1 MKILYLHQYFVTP
14 KSPGGTRSYE
24 FAKRW
29 VKEGHDIYILSGK
42 TVDPITHPNQL
53 QDVDGIKLRAIG
65 RKYSSRMS
73 YFGRSIL
80 FIQFMV
86 RSVFISLFSKR
97 PDLILATSTPLS
109 IVLPALICHKI
120 RNIPYV
126 FEVRD
131 VWPDAII
138 DAGLLKNKFVIK
150 ALRYLEITAY
160 RNASSIVALSTGMRD
175 RIIMN
180 GGAPEKISLIPNCC
194 DTELFKKSFEARLEK
209 TTDTNK
215 PLHIIY
221 MGSINLANGMEV
233 LLETIKLLRS
243 ENIMWHFVGDGNKR
257 DYMEEQ
263 LELLSITNTQF
274 YGWVKKNDIA
284 NLLPSMDLGIV
295 SFINTP
301 TFFDNSPNKFFD
313 YISAGLPVLFTRS
326 TWLEADIHTYQCG
339 LVCNTATPGEVTEK
353 IKSLMLDR
361 EKLSAMSMAARNLAV
376 EKYSRESLS
385 TKYIELLKNV
395 CSRT

>member
-29 VKEGHDIYILSGK
+29 AKEGHDIVILSGK
-42 TVDPITHPNQL
+42 TVDPITHSNQV
-53 QDVDGIKLRAIG
+53 QEIDGIKLRAIG
-65 RKYSSRMS
+65 RKYNSRMS
-73 YFGRSIL
+73 YIGRSIL
-80 FIQFMV
+80 FVQFMV

-109 IVLPALICHKI
+109 IVLPALICHKV

-138 DAGLLKNKFVIK
+138 DAGLLKNKIVIK
-150 ALRYLEITAY
+150 ALRYLELTAY

-175 RIIMN
+175 RIIVN
-180 GGAPEKISLIPNCC
+180 GGAPEKITLIPNCC
-194 DTELFKKSFEARLEK
+194 DTELFRKAYEIRLKK
-209 TTDTNK
+209 TIDTNK
-215 PLHIIY
+215 PFHIIY
-221 MGSINLANGMEV
+221 MGSINLANGMDVV
-233 LLETIKLLRS
+233 LQAMKLLRS

-263 LELLSITNTQF
+263 LALLSITNAQF

-326 TWLEADIHTYQCG
+326 TWLEPDILTYQCG
-339 LVCNTATPGEVTEK
+339 VVCNSATPDEVSEK
-353 IKSLMLDR
+353 IKSLMQSR
-361 EKLSAMSMAARNLAV
+361 EKLPAMSVAARNLAV
-376 EKYSRESLS
+376 EKYSRETLS
-385 TKYIELLKNV
+385 TNYIELLKNSV
-395 CSRT
+395 

>member
-29 VKEGHDIYILSGK
+29 ASGGHDITILSGK
-42 TVDPITHPNQL
+42 TVDPITHSNHL

-86 RSVFISLFSKR
+86 RSVFISLFFKR

-109 IVLPALICHKI
+109 IVLPALICHKL

-138 DAGLLKNKFVIK
+138 DAGLLKNKLVIR

-194 DTELFKKSFEARLEK
+194 DTELFKNAYEARLNK
-209 TTDTNK
+209 TIDTRK
-215 PLHIIY
+215 PFHIIY
-221 MGSINLANGMEV
+221 MGSINLANGMEA
-233 LLETIKLLRS
+233 LLQAIKLLRS

-257 DYMEEQ
+257 DHMEEQ
-263 LELLSITNTQF
+263 LELLSITNIQF
-274 YGWVKKNDIA
+274 YGWIKKNDITD
-284 NLLPSMDLGIV
+284 LLPSMDLGIV

-326 TWLEADIHTYQCG
+326 TWLESDIHRYQCG
-339 LVCNTATPGEVTEK
+339 VVCNSATPVEVSEK
-353 IKSLMLDR
+353 IKSLMQDR
-361 EKLSAMSMAARNLAV
+361 EKLPAMSVAARNLAV
-376 EKYSRESLS
+376 EKYSRETLS
-385 TKYIELLKNV
+385 AKYIEILQNAYN
-395 CSRT
+395 RT